1 MKISLTV
8 AGIVLLGASLAACGG
23 SDDAKKADGGDGKSG
38 GGDYCKQLESAKTTF
53 GKVSQSDF
61 GALDSAI
68 ETFHNLADTAPAA
81 VKTEWKTLDDA
92 FSKVEAAFASAGIK
106 LSDLPAIQKGDIP
119 KGADVS
125 KLSSLGESF
134 SAITT
139 EKVSKAQ
146 ATIEKHAKDTCD
158 VDLGMS

>member
-1 MKISLTV
+1 MKIPLTI
-8 AGIVLLGASLAACGG
+8 AGVVLLGVSLTACGG
-23 SDDAKKADGGDGKSG
+23 SDDNAEAKGGD
-38 GGDYCKQLESAKTTF
+38 GDYCKQLESAKKTF
-53 GKVSQSDF
+53 GEVSESNFD
-61 GALDSAI
+61 ALDSAI
-68 ETFHNLADTAPAA
+68 ETFHELADTAPAE
-81 VKTEWKTLDDA
+81 VKTEWQTLDSA
-92 FSKVEAAFASAGIK
+92 FSEVEAAFASAGIK
-106 LSDLPAIQKGDIP
+106 LSDLGEIQKGNIP

-134 SAITT
+134 SAITG